1 MDCFLVLF
9 TSPVRPIP
17 KEFGKHHVPIGQSAV
32 IVAADSMTTTKT
44 ILEDTPDQQDIGEI
58 KSSIE
63 AVKTLIAEKGST
75 TQTSIEAVKTLIAE
89 KESAIQTSIESVKT
103 TIAEKQTSALRWSIV
118 ALAAVVAALAGLI
131 VALQA
136 VK

>member
-1 MDCFLVLF
+1 M
-9 TSPVRPIP
+9 
-17 KEFGKHHVPIGQSAV
+17 
-32 IVAADSMTTTKT
+32 
-44 ILEDTPDQQDIGEI
+44 GEI

-63 AVKTLIAEKGST
+63 AVKTLIAERGST

-118 ALAAVVAALAGLI
+118 ALSAVVAALAGLI

>member
-1 MDCFLVLF
+1 MSKVLDHPNRRARE
-9 TSPVRPIP
+9 SGGGGSRSNDLSERLARV
-17 KEFGKHHVPIGQSAV
+17 E
-32 IVAADSMTTTKT
+32 TK
-44 ILEDTPDQQDIGEI
+44 LEDTPDQQDIGEI

-63 AVKTLIAEKGST
+63 AVKTLIAERGST